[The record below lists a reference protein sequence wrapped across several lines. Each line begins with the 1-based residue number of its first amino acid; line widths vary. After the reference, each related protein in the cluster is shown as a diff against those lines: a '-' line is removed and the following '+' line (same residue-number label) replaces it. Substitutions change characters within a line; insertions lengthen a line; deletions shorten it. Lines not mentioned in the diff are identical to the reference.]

1 MSDTKTTDSPVLE
14 PPARAASRAPAPPK
28 SQAPERAQTP
38 RGGAPAA
45 MLVDGRG
52 KVSRAAKLRSPI
64 D

>member
-14 PPARAASRAPAPPK
+14 PPARAASRAPAPPR
-28 SQAPERAQTP
+28 SRAPERAPTN

-45 MLVDGRG
+45 MLLDGRG
-52 KVSRAAKLRSPI
+52 KITRAARLRSPI